1 MHYIGSL
8 YINDGSAT
16 WLREAALKQ
25 LNATEF
31 TINALPLSGYTTL
44 AFLLLAIAAYGQDDR
59 PQARMLLNRGMQMAI
74 DIGMNRRSFATTEAD
89 PAWAESWRRTYW
101 GLYITDVIIA
111 GFWHETNIRLLF
123 NRVIQYFGALND

>member
-89 PAWAESWRRTYW
+89 PAWAESWRHTYW

-111 GFWHETNIRLLF
+111 GFWHEINIRLVLQSSDSIF
-123 NRVIQYFGALND
+123 RSSK